1 MVSDIDRKQ
10 KKGKKFAWLAGVV
23 GGVFFTGIIV
33 LASGFMI
40 ETTNTD
46 TFCVSCHIM
55 KPFRTAWTKS
65 VHGGNNPQGFVAQCV
80 DCHLPHGG
88 FVEYLITKAKTG
100 TSDII
105 HNFYIDP
112 YNYDWRAASEQ
123 NRLKFTFDNACR
135 RCHRVLLPKG
145 LPSGGFIA
153 HRAYLRGEVKKRCT
167 ECHPH
172 VGHKDMLIEVD
183 KYFNKHQSSNE
194 RRKL

>member
-1 MVSDIDRKQ
+1 MIFDTDQ
-10 KKGKKFAWLAGVV
+10 KKKSSRRLGWIFGGVV
-23 GGVFFTGIIV
+23 GVVLTAMIV

-46 TFCVSCHIM
+46 SFCVSCHIM
-55 KPFRTAWTKS
+55 KPFRTAWTMA
-65 VHGGNNPQGFVAQCV
+65 VHGGQNPQGFAAQCV
-80 DCHLPHGG
+80 DCHLPHGN
-88 FVEYLITKAKTG
+88 FMEYLVTKAKTG

-112 YNYDWRAASEQ
+112 YTYDWGAATEK

-135 RCHRVLLPKG
+135 RCHHNLLPKG
-145 LPSGGFIA
+145 LSAGGFIA
-153 HRAYLRGEVKKRCT
+153 HRAYLRGEAKKMCA

-183 KYFNKHQSSNE
+183 KYFKEKNI
-194 RRKL
+194 